1 MCLTI
6 RYWARCGRVVDGVL
20 CENQSSNGTNTEDV
34 PEPCEDFKARNG
46 GKAVFGSPHCPN
58 HELRHAPKQGVPC
71 KQCKRVL
78 DNAKKRAQNAEKRR
92 NKPHGDSKAVAGPSR
107 ALASSP
113 EAQGSSE
120 PRTHPPPPP
129 VEIGGW
135 DDYTPSTGGGKGTGK
150 MK

>member
-71 KQCKRVL
+71 KHVKGCWTTPRKERRMRRRERTSRTGIQKPSLVPLAPLRPL
-78 DNAKKRAQNAEKRR
+78 PRPRGAQ
-92 NKPHGDSKAVAGPSR
+92 SR
-107 ALASSP
+107 ALTLLRHRLRSA
-113 EAQGSSE
+113 AGMTIH
-120 PRTHPPPPP
+120 RLR
-129 VEIGGW
+129 VEGRGRER
-135 DDYTPSTGGGKGTGK
+135 
-150 MK
+150 